1 MIRIATLIVL
11 LTGCAAGGNNQT
23 LAPRVDETTGE
34 TIVTLRE
41 AVVLSRPV
49 PYLSTAARDF
59 LYLGPVE
66 VDRTG
71 AQEFYLWVGVG
82 STVDRE
88 FAADEALFTPAEI
101 TIYTDGTQQSFVLE
115 AWHPDADVS
124 PYAVEVPLQQ
134 SLRARVTIDELENI
148 ARAQALEA
156 AVSNA
161 AGESARYSFW
171 RGKMP
176 SWSVI
181 AEETGVGFSVEVKS
195 APDKV
200 TD

>member
-1 MIRIATLIVL
+1 MIRIAALIVL
-11 LTGCAAGGNNQT
+11 LTGCAAGTNQT

-49 PYLSTAARDF
+49 PYLSTTARDF

-88 FAADEALFTPAEI
+88 LATDEALFTPEEI
-101 TIYTDGTQQSFVLE
+101 TIFTDSTKQGFELE
-115 AWHPDADVS
+115 TWHPNADVS
-124 PYAVEVPLQQ
+124 PYAVEVPLHQ
-134 SLRARVTIDELENI
+134 SLRARVTLDELENI
-148 ARAQALEA
+148 ARAQSLEA
-156 AVSNA
+156 VVSNA

-176 SWSVI
+176 SWSMI

-195 APDKV
+195 APNKV
-200 TD
+200 AD